1 MKEFTKILK
10 NEAEKDTKKLR
21 TSNNIKDSK
30 RTSDQKYQSKCDRFH
45 YFWKKWDTLYYK
57 CETKTQEKIVCQV
70 LQECINMMEGGLEN
84 ETGRF

>member
-1 MKEFTKILK
+1 MKEFTKYLK

-21 TSNNIKDSK
+21 TSNNTKDSK
-30 RTSDQKYQSKCDRFH
+30 RTSYQKYQSKCDRFN

-70 LQECINMMEGGLEN
+70 LQECINMMERGFEN

>member
-1 MKEFTKILK
+1 MKEFTKYLK
-10 NEAEKDTKKLR
+10 NEAEKDIKKIRVTNNTKDRER
-21 TSNNIKDSK
+21 TSE
-30 RTSDQKYQSKCDRFH
+30 QKYQSKCDRFN

-70 LQECINMMEGGLEN
+70 LQECVNMMEGGFEN